1 MTKTFRIAA
10 AAVLLTIV
18 AACGDRLST
27 AERLTLAN
35 DTIATTARVTQT
47 ALTQGRVTVTDACRI
62 DVYGRLA
69 GAAIDAGFDAYVRGD
84 GSGAAAH
91 LQAAQNILSG
101 VSQEAVAQVEREC
114 N

>member
-1 MTKTFRIAA
+1 MTKTLRIAA
-10 AAVLLTIV
+10 AAAILTAV

-27 AERLTLAN
+27 AEKLTLAN
-35 DTIATTARVTQT
+35 NTIATTAGVTET
-47 ALTQGRVTVTDACRI
+47 ALVQGRLSVQDACRI

-84 GSGAAAH
+84 NTGATGH